1 MTKGHVAGEPIKAVR
16 KTIGRLG
23 SKLASKTV
31 PLHLAGQKD
40 KDPQWHQMYSK
51 LLGVP
56 THRVRLNFLCYSILS
71 VGHVNRTYGTIQ
83 IPWSDTKKLFKDE
96 TGWAH
101 FEAVFYTSALTG
113 EGVDDLK
120 QYLIERAPSGDW
132 RYHSSVMTTKTPY
145 QLCIDCLR
153 GKLLD
158 HLPHNVPY
166 QLDIK
171 VRRFVKGF
179 DYRFRSFC

>member
-1 MTKGHVAGEPIKAVR
+1 MTN
-16 KTIGRLG
+16 
-23 SKLASKTV
+23 TV
-31 PLHLAGQKD
+31 
-40 KDPQWHQMYSK
+40 
-51 LLGVP
+51 
-56 THRVRLNFLCYSILS
+56 LNNPNSNCI
-71 VGHVNRTYGTIQ
+71 IQ

-96 TGWAH
+96 TGWEH

-120 QYLIERAPSGDW
+120 EYLIDRAPNGDW
-132 RYHSSVMTTKTPY
+132 RYHSSVMTTKSPQ

-171 VRRFVKGF
+171 VSFWQVDEHDLLKIVLDVQCQKDRHARLLIGTGGERIHLISAETNQELRNLFQREVYLKVAVKYSNGLTAAPQQ
-179 DYRFRSFC
+179 